1 MNIRPILAGG
11 VICDR
16 GGQGEGERAKKI
28 TKHLFESPA
37 PAPR

>member
-11 VICDR
+11 VTCDR
-16 GGQGEGERAKKI
+16 GDQGEGERAKKI
-28 TKHLFESPA
+28 TKHLFESPV